1 LIPLLD
7 EASVEFL
14 RHALIPI
21 GTLATGHVPLD
32 MDVFPM
38 GNSQSKKEGVAYTYK
53 GHDGYA
59 PIAAH
64 LGTEG
69 WCLGFELRPGN
80 QHANNE
86 FIYTLERV

>member
-1 LIPLLD
+1 LIPWPD

-53 GHDGYA
+53 GHDDGYA
-59 PIAAH
+59 PSIQICRDLKIIA
-64 LGTEG
+64 
-69 WCLGFELRPGN
+69 
-80 QHANNE
+80 
-86 FIYTLERV
+86 I

>member
-14 RHALIPI
+14 RHASIPI

-53 GHDGYA
+53 GHDDGYA
-59 PIAAH
+59 PSIQICRDLKIIA
-64 LGTEG
+64 
-69 WCLGFELRPGN
+69 
-80 QHANNE
+80 
-86 FIYTLERV
+86 I